1 MYLKR
6 TKNSSFLFF
15 YFILNRFSNSFYN
28 KPESSRDF
36 TILIISPSSSFD
48 IISVVIFPDPNI
60 LLCIPASA
68 AAAAAAAAV
77 NPKGIKTILANGLI
91 PSLLMVILFLV
102 MDQVICQEILPI
114 VSS

>member
-1 MYLKR
+1 M
-6 TKNSSFLFF
+6 
-15 YFILNRFSNSFYN
+15 NRFSNSFYN

-68 AAAAAAAAV
+68 AAAAAAAAAV